1 MYEIF
6 LGINIFLLAFSFPH
20 QAVTFVIR
28 FPILHINQTEYHSVS
43 AYTHAALHWPV
54 WLSLKAILCAKT
66 RSWKVLQD
74 SGLILPADE
83 ASPLSNMPS
92 VTATLLYP
100 WWAYGQDVGLCLDKA
115 GEERQ
120 EENLQGAGVEF
131 CMIFNTLKFSRGLG
145 SFETTVAHPAN
156 QSHHC
161 PCLFHPQRISKH
173 ETEYDIVHLCRCS
186 SWANE
191 GRTKPAL
198 SPYNNMCRLDWMEG
212 I

>member
-28 FPILHINQTEYHSVS
+28 FPILHINQIEYHSVS
-43 AYTHAALHWPV
+43 AYTHAALHWPI

-100 WWAYGQDVGLCLDKA
+100 WWAYGQDVGLRLDKA

-120 EENLQGAGVEF
+120 EENLQGAGVVLYDF
-131 CMIFNTLKFSRGLG
+131 QHTQVLKRLGLLWNNCG
-145 SFETTVAHPAN
+145 SSSKPVSSLPLPLPPPKDFKTWDWVWHRAPV
-156 QSHHC
+156 S
-161 PCLFHPQRISKH
+161 LFKLSKW
-173 ETEYDIVHLCRCS
+173 R
-186 SWANE
+186 
-191 GRTKPAL
+191 
-198 SPYNNMCRLDWMEG
+198 
-212 I
+212 